1 MTYDNIDQ
9 MYDLVYGQMV
19 NARVAKYLLP
29 DYYYYVN
36 DKGQKVDSESKSVG
50 ALVKI
55 EVTHPQWILFG
66 DKIGTD
72 ISQKN
77 NGHVEGQHIFTAKGT
92 RANIKSSHKNGRFT
106 VIGLT
111 DSCQRQSSY
120 GNNYFR
126 S

>member
-1 MTYDNIDQ
+1 

-36 DKGQKVDSESKSVG
+36 DKGQKVDSESESVG

-55 EVTHPQWILFG
+55 EITHPQWILFG
-66 DKIGTD
+66 DKVGNN

-77 NGHVEGQHIFTAKGT
+77 DGHVGGQKFVAAK
-92 RANIKSSHKNGRFT
+92 
-106 VIGLT
+106 
-111 DSCQRQSSY
+111 
-120 GNNYFR
+120 
-126 S
+126 